1 MAIGAAGALYLWWSA
16 RPLRSGPGWTP
27 QITVIAMLAGP
38 ILVVAAFAGL
48 VQVFL
53 HRAGGTALVTIATSA
68 VVLVSGCTC
77 AVLGALVIGSGWM
90 LAEVTLRPT
99 GTDLTTA
106 LSIWGLFTV
115 GLVTTGLVGLRSARA
130 LSSAA

>member
-16 RPLRSGPGWTP
+16 WPLRSGSSWTP
-27 QITVIAMLAGP
+27 QVAVVAMLVGP
-38 ILVVAAFAGL
+38 ALVVAAFAGL

-53 HRAGGTALVTIATSA
+53 HRAGGTVLVTIATSA

-77 AVLGALVIGSGWM
+77 AVLGALVIDSGWM
-90 LAEVTLRPT
+90 PGEVTLRPT
-99 GTDLTTA
+99 GADLTTA

-115 GLVTTGLVGLRSARA
+115 GLVTIGVLGLRSAKA
-130 LSSAA
+130 SSSAA